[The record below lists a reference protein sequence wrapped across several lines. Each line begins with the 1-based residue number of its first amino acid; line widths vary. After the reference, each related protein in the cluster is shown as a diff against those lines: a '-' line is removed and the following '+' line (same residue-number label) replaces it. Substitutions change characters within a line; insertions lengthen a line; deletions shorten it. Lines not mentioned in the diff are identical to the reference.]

1 MTFTPVHRPAA
12 VLPFPDAP
20 SAGALIDHILV
31 RYHDAHR
38 GQLPHLIELAQRVE
52 RVHADRP
59 DCPRGLAAHLAE
71 MRAGLE
77 AHMRKEERVLFPM
90 LRLRHP
96 GTVQAPILVMRA
108 EHDDHDRALTRLS
121 ALCGGYVAPE
131 HACGSW
137 RALYDGASQLHQ
149 DLQQHIRLENELL
162 FSGALTAGDTPNAG
176 DMPNTPPGTCGCA
189 CKAA

>member
-1 MTFTPVHRPAA
+1 MTSTPVDRPAT
-12 VLPFPDAP
+12 VPPYPHAP
-20 SAGALIDHILV
+20 SADALIDHILQ

-38 GQLPHLIELAQRVE
+38 AQLPHLIELARRVE
-52 RVHADRP
+52 RVHADRS
-59 DCPRGLAAHLAE
+59 DCPHGLAAHLAE
-71 MRAGLE
+71 MRAVLE
-77 AHMRKEERVLFPM
+77 THMHKDERVLFPM
-90 LRLRHP
+90 LRHRPP

-162 FSGALTAGDTPNAG
+162 FSGALTAGGTPNAG
-176 DMPNTPPGTCGCA
+176 DTPNAPPGTCGCA
-189 CKAA
+189 CKPA